1 MDNEILVKTIKN
13 TCKNFG
19 ITVAQLE
26 KELGY
31 SPSLISRWV
40 KTSPSIDK
48 IVEIADY
55 FNVPIDELIGRT
67 LKPNNDSSEQFI
79 DTLFNMTVNKS
90 LEWSD
95 RTKFIPEMEN
105 DENFYL
111 EDEGYDIREIFVTS
125 YNNGFF
131 WIYAQYSEEKGNI
144 SESYI
149 EIYVQPDKNSKIVLQ
164 DVDEDKAENLWMYVH
179 TLLFGS
185 PDEIKAEEFKN
196 TFILNK
202 SVTNGNDVISGGL
215 NTPDIEIIEKCAN
228 DPAVQQFIE
237 LYSKPE
243 FQKIQ
248 QIMTSPNFQAAVETA
263 NRMQKYLNLYK
274 KIEE

>member
-67 LKPNNDSSEQFI
+67 LKPNNDFSEQFI

-90 LEWSD
+90 LEWND
-95 RTKFIPEMEN
+95 RTKLIPEMEN

-111 EDEGYDIREIFVTS
+111 EDEGYDIREIFVAS

-131 WIYAQYSEEKGNI
+131 WIYSQYSEEKGNI

-185 PDEIKAEEFKN
+185 PDEVKAEEFKN

-215 NTPDIEIIEKCAN
+215 NNAIDIEAIEKCAN
-228 DPAVQQFIE
+228 NPAVQYFIK

-243 FQKIQ
+243 FQKMQ
-248 QIMTSPNFQAAVETA
+248 QVITSPEFQAAVKAA
-263 NRMQKYLNLYK
+263 NKIQKYLNPDK
-274 KIEE
+274 K